1 MTTAAPTDHGFTGL
15 TGWAADLLLS
25 VGDVGIGLLVLV
37 EVVVPPIPSEAILP
51 FAGYLT
57 QTGSLSLV
65 GLILWSTV
73 GAWLGGLVYYAAGRA
88 LGMERAVRMVAATRL
103 ITRED
108 LDRGV
113 TWFER
118 HGRPSVLFGRMIPGV
133 RSVISIPAGAARMG
147 VVTFSLLT
155 LVGSGLWNGML
166 IGVGA
171 ALGTEHERLEQYL
184 GHLDLVVYG
193 ALGVAVAVLVGRR
206 VHEARAARSTARSS
220 QTPPPPP
227 SSPSTSSTPSRGTS
241 S

>member
-1 MTTAAPTDHGFTGL
+1 MITAAPADHGFTGL

-65 GLILWSTV
+65 GLILWSTL
-73 GAWLGGLVYYAAGRA
+73 GAWLGSLVYYGVGRA
-88 LGMERAVRMVAATRL
+88 LGMDRAVRLVAATRL

-118 HGRPSVLFGRMIPGV
+118 HGRPSVFFGRMIPGV
-133 RSVISIPAGAARMG
+133 RSVISLPAGAARMDLLA
-147 VVTFSLLT
+147 FSILT
-155 LVGSGLWNGML
+155 LLGSGLWNGML

-184 GHLDLVVYG
+184 GHVDLVVYG
-193 ALGVAVAVLVGRR
+193 ALAAAVGVLVWRR
-206 VHEARAARSTARSS
+206 VREVRTARSA
-220 QTPPPPP
+220 PL
-227 SSPSTSSTPSRGTS
+227 TSATTPSEGPS
-241 S
+241 